1 MQALYITRVSEI
13 SDISSSSAASL
24 TVLLTVLVDL
34 DDSSVV
40 VFSKFSVAPT
50 FFPKFLAVV

>member
-40 VFSKFSVAPT
+40 VFSTFSVAPT
-50 FFPKFLAVV
+50 FFPKLLAVV